1 MKKILILLIFLCTGC
16 WNYNELNDLAIVTA
30 LSVDLEKDNIIVN
43 AIVANGKKES
53 NSKDNSSST
62 VVYEG
67 SGKTFMDAIINLE
80 SYMPKKLYLGH
91 ITSIVIS
98 EDIAKHKMENISDSL
113 LRNGELLRRYYV
125 IISKDNK
132 ASDVLK
138 ILSPLE
144 MFPSKNI
151 SGNLETTSEVSGIS
165 SKILFSDFLIKYYE
179 NGIEPTLP
187 SIEVIGKVKEGE
199 SEDNI
204 KNSKPKTNLKLSNM
218 AIFKCYKFLG
228 FLNDN
233 ESVAL
238 NILLNKIDNINYT
251 YYFDNGYVTNKIRS
265 IKSKIKFKDNK
276 YYIDIKGN
284 AVITEINSDFIVND
298 LDSLDKLNNKLNNEI
313 KVLIN
318 NVIDASLYKYESDFI
333 GFGEILYK
341 KDIKS
346 FNKLESD
353 WINYLKEIDIDVKV
367 DIELINGGSIS

>member
-113 LRNGELLRRYYV
+113 LRNSELLRRYYV

-218 AIFKCYKFLG
+218 AIFKGYKFLG

-238 NILLNKIDNINYT
+238 NILLNKIDNLNYT

>member
-98 EDIAKHKMENISDSL
+98 EDIAKYKMENISDSL

-218 AIFKCYKFLG
+218 AIFKGYKFLG